1 MLVPRTI
8 MVGII
13 VVMSLVLPFIYL
25 SLAIRWWILFAFV
38 MFILALAVPDYL
50 VDKNWDK
57 SFIKA
62 PFIIIGSLFNI
73 TKIFS
78 RKR

>member
-1 MLVPRTI
+1 
-8 MVGII
+8 MVD
-13 VVMSLVLPFIYL
+13 
-25 SLAIRWWILFAFV
+25 LFQVFVHAFV

-57 SFIKA
+57 SFMKA